1 MSKGYSSAEN
11 YLPHPLLMPILYWI
25 TMNICGAF
33 LKRGCPSIIHLNG
46 IFHYKPSSYWGTSIY
61 GTPHFYFHNWAILAP
76 PLWRCWKW
84 RPSRLVANGLE
95 DVNTSRHVICSGPAK
110 IGTPCQKPG
119 NNREPCQRRTWDTA
133 FWKFRLMTLRINMG
147 THRLAA
153 LRNQKRA
160 VLRSLSWREG
170 TTKSW
175 QSQMWTQKITWP
187 LPTHPHPL
195 CLNPQ
200 CLGVWMSFSHWSCR
214 LFGIRDIIIISITI
228 TIIII
233 TIIIIILL
241 LLLILLTL
249 L

>member
-1 MSKGYSSAEN
+1 MEPPISIFINEPS
-11 YLPHPLLMPILYWI
+11 LPRPY
-25 TMNICGAF
+25 
-33 LKRGCPSIIHLNG
+33 
-46 IFHYKPSSYWGTSIY
+46 
-61 GTPHFYFHNWAILAP
+61 
-76 PLWRCWKW
+76 WRCWKW

-119 NNREPCQRRTWDTA
+119 NNREPCQCRTWDTA
-133 FWKFRLMTLRINMG
+133 FWKFRLRTLRINMG

-160 VLRSLSWREG
+160 VLHSLSWREG

-200 CLGVWMSFSHWSCR
+200 CLGVWMPFSHWSCR
-214 LFGIRDIIIISITI
+214 LFGIRDHHHHHHQHHHHHHHHHQHPPPPPPHPAYPIVNFQYEPPGNIRR
-228 TIIII
+228 
-233 TIIIIILL
+233 LGFV
-241 LLLILLTL
+241 
-249 L
+249 